1 MLAYKESGGVAKQ
14 PSDSTI
20 LRGVVTKPKHFV
32 QTAYAIWGIFNV
44 QNGHEN
50 SMSHMSTEVS

>member
-1 MLAYKESGGVAKQ
+1 LSLQITMLAYKESGGVAKQ

-32 QTAYAIWGIFNV
+32 QSAYAI
-44 QNGHEN
+44 
-50 SMSHMSTEVS
+50 